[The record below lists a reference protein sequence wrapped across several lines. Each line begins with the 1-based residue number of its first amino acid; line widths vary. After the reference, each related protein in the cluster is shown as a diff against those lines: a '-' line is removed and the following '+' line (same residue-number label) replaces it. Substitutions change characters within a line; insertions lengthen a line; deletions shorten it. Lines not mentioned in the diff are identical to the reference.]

1 MRMYIQHT
9 YTSNAKKTTCCST
22 LSWRREK
29 HHNNNNNI
37 VERRPIYHI
46 IAYSSMILLCSTVSR
61 QSPRC
66 INIIIYGIN
75 TPSHLDSSIT
85 IYYKLLKV
93 LGREGEHDCKIIVWL
108 DRMKK
113 NVNNECSGD
122 KHFGTLSQNDLQQ
135 LRVKPR
141 R

>member
-1 MRMYIQHT
+1 MFLQHI
-9 YTSNAKKTTCCST
+9 YASNAKKTTCCST

-29 HHNNNNNI
+29 HHNNNNI

-46 IAYSSMILLCSTVSR
+46 IVYSSMILLCSTVSR

-75 TPSHLDSSIT
+75 TPFHLDSNIT
-85 IYYKLLKV
+85 IYYRLLKV
-93 LGREGEHDCKIIVWL
+93 LGRGGEHDCKIIVII
-108 DRMKK
+108 DRMRT

-122 KHFGTLSQNDLQQ
+122 KHFGTLSRNDFQ
-135 LRVKPR
+135 
-141 R
+141 